1 MTKKV
6 KAIFLGD
13 SGVGKSCIISAVCGL
28 PINNIHKVNH
38 KIKLAHSRHGFLDKN
53 IQLWDTAGQ

>member
-28 PINNIHKVNH
+28 PINSIHKVML
-38 KIKLAHSRHGFLDKN
+38 KIRLADSRDGFLNQN
-53 IQLWDTAGQ
+53 I

>member
-38 KIKLAHSRHGFLDKN
+38 KIKLAHGRDGFLDKN
-53 IQLWDTAGQ
+53 I